1 MQSTSTVVPPDFS
14 LATSSSTGGRRGGG
28 VLGVL
33 DILPPFSLF
42 HILHRPQHVH
52 FLFPFPLSLFLF
64 FLLLLLLVSR
74 FISYLFR
81 LCNIG
86 YYPAVLVE
94 RPVLLPG
101 ALPVGCTCF
110 SVSSIIRTSNNV
122 VITCRKKKARRKSEK
137 KRKKNTS
144 PNKKMA
150 RNAQYILQVVS
161 SVMELNIHLKLDYR
175 RAA

>member
-14 LATSSSTGGRRGGG
+14 LATSSSAGGRRGGG

-110 SVSSIIRTSNNV
+110 SVYPPLYV
-122 VITCRKKKARRKSEK
+122 PLITCRKKKARRKSEK

-150 RNAQYILQVVS
+150 RNAQ
-161 SVMELNIHLKLDYR
+161 
-175 RAA
+175 